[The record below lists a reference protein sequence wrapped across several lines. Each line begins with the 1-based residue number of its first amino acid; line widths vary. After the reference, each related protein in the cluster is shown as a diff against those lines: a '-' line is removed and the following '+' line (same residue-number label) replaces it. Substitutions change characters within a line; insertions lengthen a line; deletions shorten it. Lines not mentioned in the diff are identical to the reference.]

1 MTSGPGLLRR
11 TVQRV
16 RGRGRVGG
24 RRVRAS
30 WLPILQ
36 CAFAAGIALY
46 VAADLLG
53 HQRPFF
59 APIAAV
65 VSLGISL
72 NSRLRRAAE
81 LVVGVSLGVLVGD
94 LIIAQIGS
102 GVWQLILV
110 VALAMTIAVFTDG
123 GNLIVNQ
130 AGASAVLVTTLL
142 PPGESGGIDRCVDAL
157 VGGAAGILVAAVVPV
172 NPIRIVRREARRVL
186 DDLVT
191 VLTEVAAA
199 LREGDPRHASRA
211 LRRARDTQPA
221 IDELRAAVRSAGE
234 VATVSPLYRPRRRML
249 RRYRDLAERADY
261 AHRNARVLA
270 RRALTVL
277 EDGEQVPRELA
288 DAITDLTGA
297 IGALI
302 HELGLN
308 GDRER
313 ARPAVL
319 DAVHRASVL
328 VADPARSTTDDPA
341 SFSGPV
347 LVAQVRS
354 IAVDLLQATGL
365 SRTEAL
371 RALRAELPSSDVG

>member
-1 MTSGPGLLRR
+1 MTSGSGLLRR
-11 TVQRV
+11 TLRRV
-16 RGRGRVGG
+16 RSRGRVGG

-110 VALAMTIAVFTDG
+110 IALAMTIAVFTDG

-172 NPIRIVRREARRVL
+172 NPVRIVLREARRVL

-199 LREGDPRHASRA
+199 LREGDPQHASRA
-211 LRRARDTQPA
+211 LRRARATQPA

-249 RRYRDLAERADY
+249 RRYRDLTERADY

-277 EDGEQVPRELA
+277 EDGEQAPPELA
-288 DAITDLTGA
+288 DAITDLAGA

-302 HELGLN
+302 HELGLD

-328 VADPARSTTDDPA
+328 VTDPSTDDPA
-341 SFSGPV
+341 SLSGSV

-371 RALRAELPSSDVG
+371 RALREGLPSPEVS